1 MFCLALKKDSWLFTS
16 NCAHRVSNLHSYV
29 SFSLIRSLVSFP
41 NLKPKI
47 RFKKI
52 RIGRLNAETVSK

>member
-16 NCAHRVSNLHSYV
+16 NCAHRVSHLCSYV